1 MVFRSIAMHLTVA
14 GRGLD
19 AESMIAAADACH
31 GDCSVHATLS
41 HVAEITTTWTVTE
54 SPESQELTS

>member
-1 MVFRSIAMHLTVA
+1 VV

-19 AESMIAAADACH
+19 TESMIAAADACH

-41 HVAEITTTWTVTE
+41 HVAEITTTWDVSETGVDHE
-54 SPESQELTS
+54 